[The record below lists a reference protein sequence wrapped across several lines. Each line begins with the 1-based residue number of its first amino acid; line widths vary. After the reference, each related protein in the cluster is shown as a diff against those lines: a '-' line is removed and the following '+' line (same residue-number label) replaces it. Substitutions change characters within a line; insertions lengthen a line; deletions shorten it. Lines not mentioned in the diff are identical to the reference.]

1 MTSIDKETMTKLLRD
16 ELKGVTNEMK
26 ALNTKFDNLQTTLTQ
41 VTQTANQAHEIAT
54 MASTDVSVIAKR
66 VSQLESALSS
76 SRVEQKKL
84 EAKTLYLES
93 YSRRVNLKIEGIK
106 ENRGEDCMQLA
117 CDAIA
122 NMNIDTD
129 TLNISRAHRL
139 GPFNAKQSS
148 PRAII
153 IKFNDFNDRE
163 RVWEKRSALKGS
175 GLWIREDY
183 PAAIEAKRKILWPYL
198 RAARLGDPELP
209 QKRIT
214 AFLRLDQLVIN
225 KRVYSSDNINLLPD
239 FVKHRVDH
247 PPNIIKTDD
256 VTVFFT
262 RESPLS
268 NFYPC
273 HLNIDDRDYSSV
285 EQYLSYK
292 KALLF
297 GSNELA
303 EQLLIIR
310 DPRVL
315 KQRVKR
321 LANFDHAKWETESGD
336 ILMTALNAKF
346 SQDDDLRDELLST
359 GDTAIGEAS
368 PHDLLFGIGLSLHNP
383 NAVNASRWRGLN
395 LQGKKLMEVRAIL
408 QNN

>member
-1 MTSIDKETMTKLLRD
+1 
-16 ELKGVTNEMK
+16 
-26 ALNTKFDNLQTTLTQ
+26 
-41 VTQTANQAHEIAT
+41 
-54 MASTDVSVIAKR
+54 
-66 VSQLESALSS
+66 
-76 SRVEQKKL
+76 
-84 EAKTLYLES
+84 
-93 YSRRVNLKIEGIK
+93 
-106 ENRGEDCMQLA
+106 MQLA

-163 RVWEKRSALKGS
+163 KVWEKRSALKGS

-183 PAAIEAKRKILWPYL
+183 PAAIEAKRQILWPYL

-214 AFLRLDQLVIN
+214 AFLRLDQLVSRCILPTTLTFCLTL
-225 KRVYSSDNINLLPD
+225 SNIELTIHL
-239 FVKHRVDH
+239 
-247 PPNIIKTDD
+247 ISLILMI
-256 VTVFFT
+256 FFT
-262 RESPLS
+262 QESPLS
-268 NFYPC
+268 NLYPC
-273 HLNIDDRDYSSV
+273 HLNIDDWDYSSV

-310 DPRVL
+310 DERVL

-321 LANFDHAKWETESGD
+321 LANFDHAKWETEAGD

-395 LQGKKLMEVRAIL
+395 LQEKKLMEVRAIL